1 MCVAL
6 PARMFTTSKSV
17 STRLVWI
24 SAPLWLAS
32 LPVAACGGSGGVDTA
47 PTTVTAPAASTTTPT
62 TTSGGTTDDNSFARH
77 HQDIKPI
84 LDSDCI
90 VCHGSRIHEN
100 NDCASKSDQIRA
112 WVVNN
117 NAAES
122 R

>member
-1 MCVAL
+1 LEFISSRSMCVAL
-6 PARMFTTSKSV
+6 LARMFTTSKSV

-24 SAPLWLAS
+24 AAPLWLAS
-32 LPVAACGGSGGVDTA
+32 LAVAACGGSGGVDTA

-62 TTSGGTTDDNSFARH
+62 ITSGGTTDDNSFARH

-100 NDCASKSDQIRA
+100 NVRLDT
-112 WVVNN
+112 
-117 NAAES
+117 
-122 R
+122 